1 MSTIRLADLV
11 GSHVVDAD
19 GARIGR
25 VVDVVVDPNDDYALL
40 ALVVGGVRGWLER
53 LDMTRA
59 VAKRGRLESATRV
72 PWERVDRIDGGT
84 IHLTPE

>member
-11 GSHVVDAD
+11 GSHVVDAH
-19 GARIGR
+19 GTRMGR
-25 VVDVVVDPNDDYALL
+25 VVDVVVDPDDGYALR
-40 ALVVGGVRGWLER
+40 ALVVGGVLGWLER
-53 LDMTRA
+53 LDMSRA
-59 VAKRGRLESATRV
+59 VAKRGRLESTTRI